1 MRYLKLFILFLK
13 NNLLVELE
21 YRANFVVQV
30 IMSAFWSAITVSGAV
45 VLFARTDDIGGW
57 SFDQA
62 LVIIGLYE
70 FIGGIVAT
78 FLQPNVRR
86 IVSMIRDGTMDFV
99 ISKPVN
105 SLFLSALRHSRLSG
119 LMQIMAGAII
129 FIVAL
134 RRLQYV
140 PDAAAVSQ
148 FAIMLL
154 VAVALVF
161 SIWIL
166 IATIA
171 FVAVKVDEMG
181 ELFNSLWETGKFPIT
196 TFSGGV
202 RIALTFILPIAF
214 MTTFPAQA
222 ILRTLDSAY
231 LGIALLMALAVFTL
245 SLWLWQRAVRNY
257 SSASS

>member
-1 MRYLKLFILFLK
+1 MRYLRLFVLFLK

-21 YRANFVVQV
+21 YRVNFVVQV
-30 IMSAFWSAITVSGAV
+30 IMSAFWSLITVSSAM

-70 FIGGIVAT
+70 FIGGIVTT

-105 SLFLSALRHSRLSG
+105 SLFLAALRHSRLSG
-119 LMQIMAGAII
+119 LMQIAAGAVI
-129 FIVAL
+129 FIIAL
-134 RRLQYV
+134 RRLHYV
-140 PDAAAVSQ
+140 PDAAAIWQ

-154 VAVALVF
+154 VAIALVF

-202 RIALTFILPIAF
+202 RIALTFVLPIAF

-222 ILRTLDSAY
+222 ILHTLDSVY
-231 LGIALLMALAVFTL
+231 LMFALLMAFAVVSL

>member
-21 YRANFVVQV
+21 YRTNFVVQV
-30 IMSAFWSAITVSGAV
+30 VMSVFWSTITVSSAV

-62 LVIIGLYE
+62 LLIIGLYE

-86 IVSMIRDGTMDFV
+86 IVAMIRDGTMDFV

-105 SLFLSALRHSRLSG
+105 SLFLAALRHSRLSG
-119 LMQIMAGAII
+119 LMQIAAGAII

-134 RRLQYV
+134 RRLRYV
-140 PDAAAVSQ
+140 PDAAAIAQ

-154 VAVALVF
+154 VAIALVF
-161 SIWIL
+161 SIWIM

-196 TFSGGV
+196 TFSGGM
-202 RIALTFILPIAF
+202 RIALTFVLPIAF

-222 ILRTLDSAY
+222 ILRTLDSVY
-231 LGIALLMALAVFTL
+231 LGLALLMALTVISL

>member
-1 MRYLKLFILFLK
+1 MLF
-13 NNLLVELE
+13 
-21 YRANFVVQV
+21 
-30 IMSAFWSAITVSGAV
+30 T
-45 VLFARTDDIGGW
+45 RTDDIGGW

-105 SLFLSALRHSRLSG
+105 SLFLSALRHSRLSA
-119 LMQIMAGAII
+119 LMQIVAGAAI

-140 PDAAAVSQ
+140 PDATAVSQ
-148 FAIMLL
+148 FVIMLL

-181 ELFNSLWETGKFPIT
+181 ELFNSLSGTGEIPDHHVFRRCSHCPHLHPT
-196 TFSGGV
+196 HRLYDDLPRASHSAHAGLGVFGDCVVDGV
-202 RIALTFILPIAF
+202 RGVYIESVA
-214 MTTFPAQA
+214 
-222 ILRTLDSAY
+222 
-231 LGIALLMALAVFTL
+231 MATSGSQLQ
-245 SLWLWQRAVRNY
+245 QRVVLIQP
-257 SSASS
+257 